1 MRPTPSPRA
10 RPRSASWLTPPAGTR
25 DLLPQEAAERRSL
38 SRAVFAAFERHG
50 YTLVHTPP
58 FERIDVLERAGNV
71 GAEEV
76 LQFVDA
82 DGGDVA
88 MFRPDITPQIARL
101 VATRLREWPAPY
113 RLAYE
118 GHVIRRPRGR
128 ARRQRQIPQA
138 GIELIGLPGPEADAE
153 VIEIAARA
161 LRDVGL
167 EGFVLEL
174 ALVPIL
180 RSLIDRA
187 PEDAR
192 DELTQ
197 ALARKDRPALRELTR
212 PLGAPGA
219 QLVELAQF
227 YGGLDVLKE
236 ARRVLG
242 RDASALAPL
251 EALARAAEARGLGP
265 FLRLDLGEVRGFGYY
280 TGPSFAVLAEGP
292 GEPIGGGGRYDEL
305 LGRFGRDLPGAGF
318 ALDLDH
324 LAWALRE
331 RAGKRAGARGAA
343 HAIDL
348 AVRSKDGVRIAA
360 ALRDAGLRVAELPP
374 DAEHADPRAW
384 ARAWSVPWLLET
396 GSFGHRFVEVT
407 SERVVLSGRTVPRDL
422 AGRVQRC
429 LEAQKERS
437 RWE

>member
-1 MRPTPSPRA
+1 M
-10 RPRSASWLTPPAGTR
+10 
-25 DLLPQEAAERRSL
+25 

-71 GAEEV
+71 RAEDV

-101 VATRLREWPAPY
+101 VATRLRDWPAPY

-138 GIELIGLPGPEADAE
+138 GIELIGLQGPEADAE

-167 EGFVLEL
+167 VSFVLEL
-174 ALVPIL
+174 ALVPVL
-180 RSLIDRA
+180 RALIDRA
-187 PEDAR
+187 PAEGR

-197 ALARKDRPALRELTR
+197 ALARKDLPALRELTR
-212 PLGAPGA
+212 PLGARGA
-219 QLVELAQF
+219 QLVELAQL
-227 YGGLDVLKE
+227 YGGLEILSE

-242 RDASALAPL
+242 REAGALAPL
-251 EALARAAEARGLGP
+251 EALAKAAEARGLGP
-265 FLRLDLGEVRGFGYY
+265 FLRVDLGEVRGFGYY

-305 LGRFGRDLPGAGF
+305 LGRFGRGLPGAGF

-331 RAGKRAGARGAA
+331 RVGTRHAPS
-343 HAIDL
+343 AIDL
-348 AVRSKDGVRIAA
+348 AIRAEDGVRLAA
-360 ALRDAGLRVAELPP
+360 SLREAGLRVAELPG
-374 DAEHADPRAW
+374 DAGCQDPRAW

-396 GSFGHRFVEVT
+396 GPFGHRFVEVA
-407 SERVVLSGRTVPRDL
+407 SERVLLSGRTVPRDL
-422 AGRVQRC
+422 AARVQRC

>member
-1 MRPTPSPRA
+1 MRPTPSSRA
-10 RPRSASWLTPPAGTR
+10 RPRSGPWLTPPAGTR
-25 DLLPQEAAERRSL
+25 DLLPQEAAERRAL

-71 GAEEV
+71 RAEDV

-101 VATRLREWPAPY
+101 VATRLRDWPAPY

-167 EGFVLEL
+167 ETFVLEL

-180 RSLIDRA
+180 RGLIDRA
-187 PEDAR
+187 PEEGR

-197 ALARKDRPALRELTR
+197 ALGRKDRPALRELTR
-212 PLGAPGA
+212 PLGAAGA
-219 QLVELAQF
+219 QLVELAQL
-227 YGGLDVLKE
+227 YGGIEVLAE

-242 RDASALAPL
+242 REASALGPL
-251 EALARAAEARGLGP
+251 EALAKAAAARGLGP
-265 FLRLDLGEVRGFGYY
+265 FLRVDLGEVRGFGYY
-280 TGPSFAVLAEGP
+280 TGPSFAALAEGP

-331 RAGKRAGARGAA
+331 RSRARGAL
-343 HAIDL
+343 HGIDL
-348 AVRSKDGVRIAA
+348 VVRAEEGVRLAA
-360 ALRDAGLRVAELPP
+360 TLRDAGLRVAELPSEAGHEAP
-374 DAEHADPRAW
+374 AVW

-396 GSFGHRFVEVT
+396 GTFGHRLVEVA
-407 SERVVLSGRTVPRDL
+407 SERVVISGRTVPRDL
-422 AGRVQRC
+422 AARVQRC
-429 LEAQKERS
+429 LEAQKERT